1 MLTQVCP
8 FVETAVIA
16 FLGWDEGFLLVIHA
30 LHKNVVFL
38 VLEENQL
45 QVGGHTYAY
54 GTVPFVLHMRG

>member
-16 FLGWDEGFLLVIHA
+16 FQGWDEAFLLVIHA